1 MDKAENQG
9 KMVYLFE
16 EGRANMKSL
25 LGGKGSGLAEMTRIG
40 LPVPPGMTITTEV
53 CRQYYKVG
61 NQFPAGL
68 TDQMKAGLA
77 AIEQKTN
84 KKFGD
89 ATNPLLL
96 SVRSGAIFSM
106 PGMMDTIL
114 NLGLNDVTVEGMATA
129 TANRR
134 FAFDAYRR
142 FIQMFGD
149 VVLEIHKHDF
159 EELLTK
165 CKEQQGVKFDQELT
179 AEALSELV
187 AAYKK
192 LVVDRSGRPFPQ
204 DPMEQLFMS
213 VEAVFR
219 SWNNERAIVYRNL
232 NRISHDLGTA
242 VNVQAM
248 VFGNMGDDCGTG
260 VAFTRN
266 PSTGEKAL
274 YGEFLTNAQGEDV
287 VAGIRTP
294 RPISELKDQMPEMYK
309 QFVKAADTLEHH
321 YKDMQDIEF
330 TIERGRLYMLQTRNG
345 KRTGQAAVQ
354 VAYDLVQENILTPA
368 EAIMKVEPAHIEQL
382 MHRRIDP
389 SAKLDVIAKGLP
401 ASPGAAS
408 GAVVFDANSAAKKAA
423 EGVKTLLVRMETTPE
438 DIHGM
443 VAAQGILTS
452 RGGMTS
458 HAAVV
463 ARGMGKPCVCGCDA
477 LRIDYEKQTAT
488 VAGHVINAGDI
499 LSIDGTTGRVILGA
513 VPVIDALFSKEY
525 DQILKWADS
534 LSRMKV
540 RANADTPEDATRAR
554 EFGAQGIGL
563 TRTEHM
569 FMGADRLPHVQRM
582 ILAETPA
589 EREEPLS
596 HIQKMQEDDFY
607 GILKAMHGFPVTIR
621 LLDPP
626 LHEFLPNYESVL
638 VEVVE
643 LRITGKDPQRLADQE
658 KLLAKIREMHEFN
671 PMLGHRGC
679 RLGITHPDVY
689 DMQVRA
695 ILNASVRLTREGFKV
710 LPEIEIPLTID
721 FHEMDFF
728 KTRIDAMAKEL
739 MIKENVHFEYS
750 VGSMIEMP
758 RAALLAGELAE
769 ISDFFSFGTNDLTQT
784 TFGFSRDDAEG
795 KFMDAY
801 LEKRILKDNPF
812 IILDRRG
819 VGQLMRMTVEAGRT
833 AKPDLLIGICG
844 EHGGEPHSIDF
855 CHQIG
860 LDFVSCSPFRVPVA
874 RLAAAQANV
883 AGAEAAT
890 SSK

>member
-1 MDKAENQG
+1 MDKAEKQG

-16 EGRANMKSL
+16 EGRANMRSL
-25 LGGKGSGLAEMTRIG
+25 LGGKGAGLAEMTRIG

-61 NQFPAGL
+61 NHFPDTL
-68 TDQMKAGLA
+68 KEQILAGLA
-77 AIEQKTN
+77 VTEQKTN
-84 KKFGD
+84 KIFGD

-114 NLGLNDVTVEGMATA
+114 NLGLNDVTVEGMAAA

-149 VVLEIHKHDF
+149 VVLEIPKHDF

-165 CKEQQGVKFDQELT
+165 RKEMQGVKFDQELT
-179 AEALSELV
+179 AESLAALV
-187 AAYKK
+187 ADYKK
-192 LVVDRSGRPFPQ
+192 LVVDQSGRPFPQ
-204 DPMEQLFMS
+204 DPVEQLFMA

-219 SWNNERAIVYRNL
+219 SWNNERAIIYRNL

-242 VNVQAM
+242 VNIQSM

-309 QFVKAADTLEHH
+309 QFVQAADTLEHH

-345 KRTGQAAVQ
+345 KRTGRAAVQ
-354 VAYDLVQENILTPA
+354 VAYDLVQDNILTPA

-382 MHRRIDP
+382 MHRQIDP
-389 SAKLDVIAKGLP
+389 KAKLNVIAKGLP

-408 GAVVFDANSAAKKAA
+408 GAVVFDADTAAKKAA
-423 EGVKTLLVRMETTPE
+423 EGIKTLLVRTETTPE

-463 ARGMGKPCVCGCDA
+463 ARGMGKPCVSGCEA
-477 LRIDYEKQTAT
+477 LKIDYLTQTAT
-488 VAGHVINAGDI
+488 VAGQVIKAGDM
-499 LSIDGTTGRVILGA
+499 LSIDGGTGRVILGS
-513 VPVIDALFSKEY
+513 VPVVDAIFSKEY
-525 DQILKWADS
+525 DQVLKWADS
-534 LSRMKV
+534 LARMKV
-540 RANADTPEDATRAR
+540 RANADTPEDAERAR
-554 EFGAQGIGL
+554 AFGAQGIGL

-569 FMGADRLPHVQRM
+569 FMGAERLPHVQRM
-582 ILAETPA
+582 ILAESPA
-589 EREEPLS
+589 ERVEPLS
-596 HIQKMQEDDFY
+596 HIQKMQEADFY
-607 GILKAMHGFPVTIR
+607 GILKAMRGLPVTIR

-626 LHEFLPNYESVL
+626 LHEFLPNFESVL
-638 VEVVE
+638 VETIE
-643 LRITGKDPQRLADQE
+643 LRITGKNPARLAQQE
-658 KLLAKIREMHEFN
+658 ALLAKIRELHEFN

-679 RLGITHPDVY
+679 RLGITFPDVY

-695 ILNASVRLTREGFKV
+695 ILNASVKLTKEGVKV

-721 FHEMDFF
+721 FKEMEFF
-728 KTRIDAMAKEL
+728 KERIDAMAKEI
-739 MIKENVHFEYS
+739 MIQEKVHFEYS

-795 KFMDAY
+795 KFMEAY
-801 LEKRILKDNPF
+801 LEGKILKEDPF

-819 VGQLMRMTVEAGRT
+819 VGQLMRMAVESGRT

-844 EHGGEPHSIDF
+844 EHGGEPHSVEF

-883 AGAEAAT
+883 VAAEGT

>member
-589 EREEPLS
+589 DREEPLS

>member
-1 MDKAENQG
+1 MDKAEKQG

-16 EGRANMKSL
+16 EGRANMRSL
-25 LGGKGSGLAEMTRIG
+25 LGGKGAGLAEMTRIG

-61 NQFPAGL
+61 NRFPDGL
-68 TDQMKAGLA
+68 KEQMKEGLA
-77 AIEQKTN
+77 AIEQKTG

-114 NLGLNDVTVEGMATA
+114 NLGLNDVTVEGMAAA

-149 VVLEIHKHDF
+149 VVLEIHKHEF

-165 CKEQQGVKFDQELT
+165 RKETQGVKFDQELT
-179 AEALSELV
+179 PESLSALV
-187 AAYKK
+187 ADYKQ

-204 DPMEQLFMS
+204 DPMDQLFMS

-242 VNVQAM
+242 VNVQSM

-260 VAFTRN
+260 VAFTRK
-266 PSTGEKAL
+266 PSTGEKVL

-309 QFVKAADTLEHH
+309 QFVQAADTLEHH

-345 KRTGQAAVQ
+345 KRTGRAAVQ
-354 VAYDLVQENILTPA
+354 VAYDLVHESILTPA
-368 EAIMKVEPAHIEQL
+368 EALMKVEPAHIEQL
-382 MHRRIDP
+382 MHRQIDP
-389 SAKLDVIAKGLP
+389 SAKLNVIAKGLP

-408 GAVVFDANSAAKKAA
+408 GAVVFDANTAAKKAA
-423 EGVKTLLVRMETTPE
+423 EGIKTLLVRMETTPE

-477 LRIDYEKQTAT
+477 LRIDYENQTAT
-488 VAGHVINAGDI
+488 VAGHVIKAGDM
-499 LSIDGTTGRVILGA
+499 LSLDGTTGRVILGS
-513 VPVIDALFSKEY
+513 VPVVDAVFSKEY
-525 DQILKWADS
+525 DQVLKWADS

-540 RANADTPEDATRAR
+540 RANADTPEDAERAR
-554 EFGAQGIGL
+554 AFGAQGIGL

-582 ILAETPA
+582 ILAETPE
-589 EREEPLS
+589 ERVEPLS

-607 GILKAMHGFPVTIR
+607 GILKAMHGLPVTIR

-626 LHEFLPNYESVL
+626 LHEFLPNYETVL
-638 VEVVE
+638 VESVE
-643 LRITGKDPQRLADQE
+643 LRVTGKDPVRLAELDM
-658 KLLAKIREMHEFN
+658 LLSKIRELHEFN

-695 ILNASVRLTREGFKV
+695 IFHASVKLTKEGFTV

-721 FHEMDFF
+721 FKEMDFF
-728 KTRIDAMAKEL
+728 KTRIDAMAKEI
-739 MIKENVHFEYS
+739 MIQEKVHFEYT

-795 KFMDAY
+795 KFMNAY
-801 LEKRILKDNPF
+801 LDGKILKDDPF

-833 AKPDLLIGICG
+833 AKPNLLIGICG
-844 EHGGEPHSIDF
+844 EHGGEPNSVEF

-874 RLAAAQANV
+874 RLAAAQANIT
-883 AGAEAAT
+883 AAEGT